1 MRILSQIQRQ
11 IDVSSDSGC
20 TRNKRLEENIE
31 LLQQTEAGHHASLQ
45 PTEQQKPRW
54 VIGAV

>member
-1 MRILSQIQRQ
+1 MTILLQIRQ
-11 IDVSSDSGC
+11 LTSLQITDG
-20 TRNKRLEENIE
+20 RNKKLENIE